1 MDQKTFKSMK
11 AISGVCKTIVD
22 AAKHLIRVVGGNVE
36 KDVREEAPGA
46 AYIEATANL
55 NRVLVLRMEVDK
67 KLSVTKKTTARRQL
81 MYERMRLEKAIL
93 GYQLAQKEAIEGAT
107 NE

>member
-1 MDQKTFKSMK
+1 MDQKTFRSMK

-22 AAKHLIRVVGGNVE
+22 AAKHLIRAVGGNVE
-36 KDVREEAPGA
+36 KDIREEAPGA

-55 NRVLVLRMEVDK
+55 NRVLALRMEVDK

-81 MYERMRLEKAIL
+81 LHDRKRLDEAVL
-93 GYQLAQKEAIEGAT
+93 RYQLAQKEAIEGQGS
-107 NE
+107 